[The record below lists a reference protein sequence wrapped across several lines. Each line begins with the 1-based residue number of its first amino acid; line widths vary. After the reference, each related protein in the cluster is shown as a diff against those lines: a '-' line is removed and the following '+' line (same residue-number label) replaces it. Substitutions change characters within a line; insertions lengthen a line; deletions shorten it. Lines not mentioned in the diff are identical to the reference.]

1 MAQKGYLA
9 PLARTKTSDNPL
21 MPVERCA
28 VKTRTFGAA
37 AVDRFPS
44 EKAWGREPSLLA
56 GGGRPAKGLVIGVEV
71 QPAGFGTRSS
81 DLPAGSRRTSSGPR
95 NFRQRRAIRSSGASC
110 DSSASTQSAWR
121 SNQSQRRRPPP
132 CAPPA
137 PLVRLNELKRNR
149 PTPAW
154 CTTTRSS

>member
-1 MAQKGYLA
+1 MVPKGYLV

-21 MPVERCA
+21 IPVERCA
-28 VKTRTFGAA
+28 VKTRTFGTA

-56 GGGRPAKGLVIGVEV
+56 GGRRPAKGLVIGVEVV

-95 NFRQRRAIRSSGASC
+95 NFRQRRATRSSGASC
-110 DSSASTQSAWR
+110 DSSASTQSA
-121 SNQSQRRRPPP
+121 
-132 CAPPA
+132 
-137 PLVRLNELKRNR
+137 
-149 PTPAW
+149 
-154 CTTTRSS
+154 